1 MTSTRRHAPI
11 IGRDVKR
18 NRFEISF
25 YLCQGSAPCG
35 PRAELPGLK
44 LGLIWP
50 AGQKKKKVYRPPES
64 RESESSLLSIG
75 FSDGASD
82 RPREESNEFCTT
94 DFQYFRKKVPEL
106 LSFSLLHLPLCLPVC
121 LTSLDAV
128 DNEIGRIKCEN
139 AAVAP
144 IGAPCGLRRYIFYC
158 YYFFI
163 KTKTIC

>member
-1 MTSTRRHAPI
+1 MPG
-11 IGRDVKR
+11 IGPMR
-18 NRFEISF
+18 
-25 YLCQGSAPCG
+25 
-35 PRAELPGLK
+35 
-44 LGLIWP
+44 P
-50 AGQKKKKVYRPPES
+50 AGRASRLETGTHLARGPKKKKVYRPPES